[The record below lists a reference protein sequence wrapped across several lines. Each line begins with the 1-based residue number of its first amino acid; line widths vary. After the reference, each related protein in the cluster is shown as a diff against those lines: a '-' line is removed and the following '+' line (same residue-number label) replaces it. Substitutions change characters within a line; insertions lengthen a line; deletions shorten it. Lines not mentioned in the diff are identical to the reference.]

1 MNSYTSQQWSFHH
14 WVIDMVYDEDYFKR
28 RGETC
33 LIYFDEGERDKTG
46 KGEGVCEIA
55 SMREPVS
62 MRMNEWGYSQMT
74 MRQSFPGWSG
84 SAYDDRAQ
92 TYQER
97 GHAGE
102 LPPNIA
108 IGCDTPVVKPEDY
121 QSKDHNED
129 RHKGA
134 GRFVHILSV
143 IWPVLDSKYSPDFPY
158 FIDNG
163 KVSDGTVFKEFYA
176 KVLSKIVVAAE
187 TNKAKTVVM
196 DGFGLEKALEVSEEG
211 KKVMRKE
218 FTEALHELDQVIGT
232 AALKI
237 YLPKNK
243 FEFVFNQHQFKNIKE
258 TGSSCDFADPKQ
270 VMTDLT
276 ANFAKPS
283 HPNKVL
289 YVSSWDAYSFIGS
302 GNAYDDSMNGKV
314 GRATA
319 LAVLGW
325 PHTNRH
331 IKLQEVMMEG
341 SKSEDA
347 FHFHPDTQME

>member
-108 IGCDTPVVKPEDY
+108 IGCDTPVVDPASLDY
-121 QSKDHNED
+121 GTWKEVDKNWRKDQ
-129 RHKGA
+129 R
-134 GRFVHILSV
+134 VHILNV
-143 IWPVLDSKYSPDFPY
+143 IWPMFDSTFSPDYAY
-158 FIDNG
+158 FFHD
-163 KVSDGTVFKEFYA
+163 KKLVS
-176 KVLSKIVVAAE
+176 
-187 TNKAKTVVM
+187 
-196 DGFGLEKALEVSEEG
+196 
-211 KKVMRKE
+211 
-218 FTEALHELDQVIGT
+218 
-232 AALKI
+232 
-237 YLPKNK
+237 
-243 FEFVFNQHQFKNIKE
+243 IK
-258 TGSSCDFADPKQ
+258 
-270 VMTDLT
+270 
-276 ANFAKPS
+276 
-283 HPNKVL
+283 
-289 YVSSWDAYSFIGS
+289 
-302 GNAYDDSMNGKV
+302 
-314 GRATA
+314 
-319 LAVLGW
+319 
-325 PHTNRH
+325 
-331 IKLQEVMMEG
+331 
-341 SKSEDA
+341 
-347 FHFHPDTQME
+347 